1 MKNSWISYVAIILSV
16 LAILL
21 VIFRITPI
29 EFTNETYIGIIASFI
44 GISVTLLIGYQI
56 INTLEIKKEMSEQR
70 KRSNE
75 LGVMFDEAK
84 QSIEMQK
91 YEVQEGFDIINT
103 LINYQAKGK
112 RYSLDAFMSLH
123 HALVSSI
130 NTDRDDY
137 EWMFDLFR
145 EYISNI
151 DYHNIYDGATNTLQ
165 DGSFVGASSG
175 TKNYQ
180 KDIRECI
187 MEYTN
192 IIDVDEEKIRNNRN
206 FIRIKIE
213 YDKIMRLFKKRI
225 SELIS
230 NPVKDLT
237 IEEKENIRNN
247 E

>member
-16 LAILL
+16 VAILL
-21 VIFRITPI
+21 VFFRITPI
-29 EFTNETYIGIIASFI
+29 EFTNETFIGIIASFI

-56 INTLEIKKEMSEQR
+56 INTLEIKKEISDQK
-70 KRSNE
+70 KRSSE
-75 LGVMFDEAK
+75 LEVMFDEAK

-91 YEVQEGFDIINT
+91 HEVQEGFDIINT
-103 LINYQAKGK
+103 LINYQAKGEK
-112 RYSLDAFMSLH
+112 CSLDAFTSLH

-137 EWMFDLFR
+137 EWMFDLLK

-151 DYHNIYDGATNTLQ
+151 DSFNLYDGATALLK
-165 DGSFVGASSG
+165 DGSFVGASPG

-187 MEYTN
+187 MEYIN

-213 YDKIMRLFKKRI
+213 YDKIMRLFRKRI

-230 NPVKDLT
+230 NPVKYLT
-237 IEEKENIRNN
+237 IEEKENIRRNR
-247 E
+247 

>member
-16 LAILL
+16 IAILL
-21 VIFRITPI
+21 VVFRITPI
-29 EFTNETYIGIIASFI
+29 EFTNETFIGIIASFI

-56 INTLEIKKEMSEQR
+56 INTLEIKKEISDQK

-75 LGVMFDEAK
+75 LEVMFDEAK
-84 QSIEMQK
+84 QGIEMQK
-91 YEVQEGFDIINT
+91 HEMQEGFDIINT

-112 RYSLDAFMSLH
+112 KYSLDAFTSLH

-137 EWMFDLFR
+137 EWMFYLLR

-151 DYHNIYDGATNTLQ
+151 DSHNIYDGAPEILQ
-165 DGSFVGASSG
+165 DGSFIGASPG

-180 KDIRECI
+180 KDIRECVI
-187 MEYTN
+187 EYTN
-192 IIDVDEEKIRNNRN
+192 IIDVDEEKIRNNIN

-225 SELIS
+225 SEMIS
-230 NPVKDLT
+230 NPIKDLT
-237 IEEKENIRNN
+237 NEEKKNIINN
-247 E
+247 R